1 MSTTADLITVLKR
14 ELKTA
19 GITYAQLAVALGMAE
34 SSIKR
39 MLSQGDMPLSRID
52 AICQVLRTDFAELAR
67 RTPAWAAEIT
77 GLSVEQ
83 IVQFAR
89 LYGGARRSFLR
100 VGYGFSRQ
108 RNGAA
113 AMHAVSCLPAV
124 TGAWQWPGGGALYSN
139 SGLYGL
145 NTRALYGLDAVTPD
159 TRVLDMGRLGAVLAG
174 ERRDLGDGPP
184 VSVLLVPASLAISRP
199 PSTTVTEPLP

>member
-1 MSTTADLITVLKR
+1 MCCWPKAWPT
-14 ELKTA
+14 
-19 GITYAQLAVALGMAE
+19 GI
-34 SSIKR
+34 
-39 MLSQGDMPLSRID
+39 
-52 AICQVLRTDFAELAR
+52 ICQTHRFLPEVEAHLAS

-89 LYGGARRSFLR
+89 LYGGARAAFC
-100 VGYGFSRQ
+100 VWVMGFPAS
-108 RNGAA
+108 
-113 AMHAVSCLPAV
+113 AMARRPCTPVSCLPAV

-139 SGLYGL
+139 GGLYGL
-145 NTRALYGLDAVTPD
+145 NTHALYGLDAVTPD

-184 VSVLLVPASLAISRP
+184 VSVLLVQNTNRQWWRRTAWRCGAACCV
-199 PSTTVTEPLP
+199 TTCLSACTNSS